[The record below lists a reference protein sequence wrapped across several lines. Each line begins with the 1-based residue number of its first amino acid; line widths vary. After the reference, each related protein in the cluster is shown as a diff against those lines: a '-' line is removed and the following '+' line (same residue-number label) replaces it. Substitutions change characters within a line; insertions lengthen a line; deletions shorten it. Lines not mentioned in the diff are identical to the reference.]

1 MRNHTGEMPFSC
13 SECNKLFA
21 TASHLKAH
29 IRMHTVEKRYIVVPV
44 VEKGLEHLMNY
55 QST

>member
-1 MRNHTGEMPFSC
+1 MEPPPPPTFTLITDDLHEF
-13 SECNKLFA
+13 
-21 TASHLKAH
+21 LKAH
-29 IRMHTVEKRYIVVPV
+29 IRMHTVEKPYIVVPV